1 MFLSEANQ
9 WRPRS
14 SILTPITVV
23 VVTILL
29 DFKLQVVVLSF
40 HVLLLIIEKKK

>member
-1 MFLSEANQ
+1 
-9 WRPRS
+9 
-14 SILTPITVV
+14 VV